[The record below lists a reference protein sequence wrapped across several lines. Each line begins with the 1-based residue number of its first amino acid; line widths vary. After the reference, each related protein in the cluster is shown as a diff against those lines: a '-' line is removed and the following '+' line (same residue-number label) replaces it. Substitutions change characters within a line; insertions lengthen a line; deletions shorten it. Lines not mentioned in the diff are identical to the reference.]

1 MLLRTSKRFYNKLRT
16 CVLWTVGVVLGGHG
30 NYALYVYICKYM
42 SVIYIYI
49 FVCALCV
56 YIHMCIYTYVCIYI
70 YVCVYIYIHICLCV
84 NIYILIFINIYIYI
98 ILGGLL
104 SVHLSIYLVLLRVCV
119 RQDCIRAHKVSV
131 PVETIRYVRMRQHAR

>member
-1 MLLRTSKRFYNKLRT
+1 
-16 CVLWTVGVVLGGHG
+16 
-30 NYALYVYICKYM
+30 
-42 SVIYIYI
+42 
-49 FVCALCV
+49 
-56 YIHMCIYTYVCIYI
+56 MCIYTYVCIYI
-70 YVCVYIYIHICLCV
+70 YICVCVYIYTYMFMCKHIHFD
-84 NIYILIFINIYIYI
+84 IYKYIYIYI

>member
-1 MLLRTSKRFYNKLRT
+1 M
-16 CVLWTVGVVLGGHG
+16 
-30 NYALYVYICKYM
+30 
-42 SVIYIYI
+42 
-49 FVCALCV
+49 CV
-56 YIHMCIYTYVCIYI
+56 YIYMCVC
-70 YVCVYIYIHICLCV
+70 IYIHICLCV

>member
-56 YIHMCIYTYVCIYI
+56 YVHVCIYI

-131 PVETIRYVRMRQHAR
+131 PVETIRSVRMRQHAR

>member
-1 MLLRTSKRFYNKLRT
+1 MRT
-16 CVLWTVGVVLGGHG
+16 
-30 NYALYVYICKYM
+30 
-42 SVIYIYI
+42 
-49 FVCALCV
+49 V
-56 YIHMCIYTYVCIYI
+56 YIHMCVYIYI

>member
-1 MLLRTSKRFYNKLRT
+1 MRT
-16 CVLWTVGVVLGGHG
+16 
-30 NYALYVYICKYM
+30 
-42 SVIYIYI
+42 
-49 FVCALCV
+49 
-56 YIHMCIYTYVCIYI
+56 MCIYTYVYIDICVYIYI
-70 YVCVYIYIHICLCV
+70 CVCVYIYTYMFMCKHIHFD
-84 NIYILIFINIYIYI
+84 IYKYIYIYI

>member
-1 MLLRTSKRFYNKLRT
+1 M
-16 CVLWTVGVVLGGHG
+16 
-30 NYALYVYICKYM
+30 
-42 SVIYIYI
+42 
-49 FVCALCV
+49 
-56 YIHMCIYTYVCIYI
+56 
-70 YVCVYIYIHICLCV
+70 CVYIYIYTYMFMCKHIHFD
-84 NIYILIFINIYIYI
+84 IYKYIYIYI

>member
-1 MLLRTSKRFYNKLRT
+1 MRT
-16 CVLWTVGVVLGGHG
+16 
-30 NYALYVYICKYM
+30 
-42 SVIYIYI
+42 IYI
-49 FVCALCV
+49 CV
-56 YIHMCIYTYVCIYI
+56 YIHMCVYI

-84 NIYILIFINIYIYI
+84 NIYILIFINIYIYHF
-98 ILGGLL
+98 GGLL

>member
-1 MLLRTSKRFYNKLRT
+1 MRT
-16 CVLWTVGVVLGGHG
+16 
-30 NYALYVYICKYM
+30 I
-42 SVIYIYI
+42 
-49 FVCALCV
+49 
-56 YIHMCIYTYVCIYI
+56 CIYTHVCIYI
-70 YVCVYIYIHICLCV
+70 CVFVYIYIHICLCV

>member
-1 MLLRTSKRFYNKLRT
+1 MRT
-16 CVLWTVGVVLGGHG
+16 
-30 NYALYVYICKYM
+30 
-42 SVIYIYI
+42 
-49 FVCALCV
+49 
-56 YIHMCIYTYVCIYI
+56 MCVCIYI
-70 YVCVYIYIHICLCV
+70 CVCVYIYTYMFMCKHIHFD
-84 NIYILIFINIYIYI
+84 IYKYIYI

>member
-1 MLLRTSKRFYNKLRT
+1 M
-16 CVLWTVGVVLGGHG
+16 CV
-30 NYALYVYICKYM
+30 
-42 SVIYIYI
+42 
-49 FVCALCV
+49 
-56 YIHMCIYTYVCIYI
+56 YI

>member
-1 MLLRTSKRFYNKLRT
+1 MRTMY
-16 CVLWTVGVVLGGHG
+16 
-30 NYALYVYICKYM
+30 
-42 SVIYIYI
+42 
-49 FVCALCV
+49 V
-56 YIHMCIYTYVCIYI
+56 YIHMCVYI

-84 NIYILIFINIYIYI
+84 NIYILIFINIYIYIYI

>member
-49 FVCALCV
+49 YLYAHYV
-56 YIHMCIYTYVCIYI
+56 YTYVCIYI
-70 YVCVYIYIHICLCV
+70 CVCIYIYTYMFMCKHIHFD
-84 NIYILIFINIYIYI
+84 IYKYIYIYI

>member
-1 MLLRTSKRFYNKLRT
+1 M
-16 CVLWTVGVVLGGHG
+16 CV
-30 NYALYVYICKYM
+30 
-42 SVIYIYI
+42 
-49 FVCALCV
+49 
-56 YIHMCIYTYVCIYI
+56 YI

-84 NIYILIFINIYIYI
+84 NIYILIFINIYISFW
-98 ILGGLL
+98 GLL

>member
-1 MLLRTSKRFYNKLRT
+1 MRTM
-16 CVLWTVGVVLGGHG
+16 C
-30 NYALYVYICKYM
+30 
-42 SVIYIYI
+42 IYTY
-49 FVCALCV
+49 V

-70 YVCVYIYIHICLCV
+70 CVCVYIYIHICLCV
-84 NIYILIFINIYIYI
+84 NIYILIFINKYIYIYI

>member
-49 FVCALCV
+49 YLYAHYV
-56 YIHMCIYTYVCIYI
+56 YIYTHMYIYI
-70 YVCVYIYIHICLCV
+70 CVYIYIHICLCV

>member
-1 MLLRTSKRFYNKLRT
+1 M
-16 CVLWTVGVVLGGHG
+16 
-30 NYALYVYICKYM
+30 
-42 SVIYIYI
+42 
-49 FVCALCV
+49 CV
-56 YIHMCIYTYVCIYI
+56 YMYMCIYT

-84 NIYILIFINIYIYI
+84 NIYILIFINIYIYHF
-98 ILGGLL
+98 GGLL

>member
-49 FVCALCV
+49 CMRT
-56 YIHMCIYTYVCIYI
+56 MCIYTCVYIYI
-70 YVCVYIYIHICLCV
+70 CVCVYIYTYMFMCKHIHFD
-84 NIYILIFINIYIYI
+84 IYKYIYIYHF
-98 ILGGLL
+98 GGLL

>member
-1 MLLRTSKRFYNKLRT
+1 M
-16 CVLWTVGVVLGGHG
+16 
-30 NYALYVYICKYM
+30 
-42 SVIYIYI
+42 
-49 FVCALCV
+49 
-56 YIHMCIYTYVCIYI
+56 
-70 YVCVYIYIHICLCV
+70 CVYIYIHICLCV

-104 SVHLSIYLVLLRVCV
+104 SVHLSIYLVLLHVCV